1 MFIALVAYNLFSWH
15 VPPSSCF
22 HCVCRFQVSGISSFR
37 RFQTSFC
44 NVLCPHFLFSSRVS
58 LLGFLSLYSAYPF
71 QAGLFM
77 VFSAPNL
84 VFVVCVTLSLV
95 FGIFCSYL
103 FSMSL
108 LPFGI
113 VFHGVLLLLS
123 SCAARHFGLVFH
135 IFYTLPSVFFL
146 YACPFAYPV
155 VCRVLYLCSLLL
167 TFSFPQLVPVFGNL
181 SSLFLCL
188 FVNVIEVTHWFF
200 LVYFLGPFQFLVFH
214 SLGILKRC

>member
-1 MFIALVAYNLFSWH
+1 MLHLQVVFMASVAFRLAAFLALDVFRLVFITFFALIFL
-15 VPPSSCF
+15 
-22 HCVCRFQVSGISSFR
+22 
-37 RFQTSFC
+37 
-44 NVLCPHFLFSSRVS
+44 LLFLFSSRVS

-84 VFVVCVTLSLV
+84 VFVVCVTFSLV

-135 IFYTLPSVFFL
+135 IFYTLRSVFFL
-146 YACPFAYPV
+146 YACSFAYPV
-155 VCRVLYLCSLLL
+155 VCRVFIRVRCCLR
-167 TFSFPQLVPVFGNL
+167 F
-181 SSLFLCL
+181 LFR
-188 FVNVIEVTHWFF
+188 N
-200 LVYFLGPFQFLVFH
+200 
-214 SLGILKRC
+214 